1 MRKVSPLLSASKRR
15 IFIPK
20 GRVMAKTK
28 EQKEQIV
35 ADLTDK
41 LQKSKSAVFTQVSGF
56 TMDDANELRKEAK
69 ENDLEVMI
77 AKKTLLEIAVKNA
90 GVKGLNPR
98 ELEGSILTTFGYS
111 DEIAPARVMA
121 KFAKGREGLV
131 MLAGVLEGEGVDA
144 AMVKSLSALPSKEE
158 LLAKLVGSINAPV
171 SGFVGVLNANL
182 RNLVGVINA
191 IKESKA

>member
-1 MRKVSPLLSASKRR
+1 MP
-15 IFIPK
+15 
-20 GRVMAKTK
+20 KTK

-35 ADLTDK
+35 AELTEK
-41 LQKSKSAVFTQVSGF
+41 LQRSKSAVFTQVSGY
-56 TMDDANELRKEAK
+56 TMDDANELRKQAK
-69 ENDLEVMI
+69 ENDLEVMV

-90 GVKGLNPR
+90 GVQGLNPR
-98 ELEGSILTTFGYS
+98 ELEGSVLTTFGFS

-121 KFAKGREGLV
+121 KFAKDREGLE

-182 RNLVGVINA
+182 RNVVGVLNA

>member
-1 MRKVSPLLSASKRR
+1 MP
-15 IFIPK
+15 
-20 GRVMAKTK
+20 KTK

-41 LQKSKSAVFTQVSGF
+41 LQKSKSAVFTQISGY
-56 TMDDANELRKEAK
+56 TMEDANELQQTAK
-69 ENDLEVMI
+69 ENDLEVII

-90 GVKGLNPR
+90 GIQGLNPS

-111 DEIAPARVMA
+111 DEIAPARIMA
-121 KFAKGREGLV
+121 KFAKGRVGLQ
-131 MLAGVLEGEGVDA
+131 MLAGVLEGKGVDA
-144 AMVKSLSALPSKEE
+144 TMVKSLSVLPSRDE

-191 IKESKA
+191 IKESKV